1 MIGYKC
7 TDMNGCCRGFKFEV
21 GKTYTKNTPKEKLEC
36 CTDKV
41 FHFCRDLYAIEKES
55 NYKLAKS
62 RLFEIISGDF
72 IRDGDNYG
80 TNSITILREIEGDE
94 KLELINSGDWNSG
107 NRN

>member
-41 FHFCRDLYAIEKES
+41 FHFCRELYAIEKES
-55 NYKLAKS
+55 NYKLTES
-62 RLFEIISGDF
+62 RLFEVISGDF
-72 IRDGDNYG
+72 IRDGDKYG

-94 KLELINSGDWNSG
+94 KLELIN
-107 NRN
+107 